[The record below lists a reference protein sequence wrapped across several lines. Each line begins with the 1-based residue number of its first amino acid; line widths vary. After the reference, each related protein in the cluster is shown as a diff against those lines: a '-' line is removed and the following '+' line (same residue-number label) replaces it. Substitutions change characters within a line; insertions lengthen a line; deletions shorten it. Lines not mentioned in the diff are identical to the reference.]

1 MKKCNLL
8 NYLMIIIEEQRQN
21 NQWGTSHVYQSTYNS
36 FSTFIGSK
44 DLSFSKLTPT
54 LLKNYENHLRAHS
67 CKWNTIATYMKV
79 LKAVYNRALESGHTK
94 YVPHLFKHV
103 HTTVRNERKL
113 ALSENEMIALYS
125 TIHYNRCKGTEKL
138 SEAQKYFMLMF
149 LLRGIPFVDIAYL
162 RKSDIRGDFLFY
174 NRRKTGRPLCVR
186 LTPESKALIE
196 ELSDKDI
203 HNPYL
208 FPIITSNEG
217 SEKAYI
223 EYQSAL
229 RSINQCLKLISK
241 ENNSIPSISTYAA
254 RHTWATMAYYCEIH
268 PGIISAAMGHS
279 SITVTENYLKPFQN
293 DKIDNAN
300 MVVLSRIQYLCNLL
314 KKDSKI

>member
-1 MKKCNLL
+1 MKKCNILRF
-8 NYLMIIIEEQRQN
+8 LMIIIEEQRQN

-36 FSTFIGSK
+36 FSTFTGNK
-44 DLSFSKLTPT
+44 DLPFSRLTPE
-54 LLKNYENHLRAHS
+54 LLKNYENYLRGHS

-79 LKAVYNRALESGHTK
+79 LKAVYNRALESGHAK
-94 YVPHLFKHV
+94 YVPYLFKHV

-113 ALSENEMIALYS
+113 ALNENEMIALYS
-125 TIHYNRCKGTEKL
+125 SIHYNRCKSTEKM
-138 SEAQKYFMLMF
+138 SVAQKYFMLMF

-162 RKSDIRGDFLFY
+162 QKSDIRGDFLFY

-229 RSINQCLKLISK
+229 RSINQCLKQISK
-241 ENNSIPSISTYAA
+241 ENNRIPNISTYAA

-314 KKDSKI
+314 NDEAEM